1 MYGDPGESI
10 SGGDAGSAVP
20 PERWAEHLQR
30 FTNRNAS
37 RRTTIEID
45 QTDIGAQ
52 DLESDYPLRGV
63 SYDDR
68 DGRIE
73 IMLGDL
79 GDVASHMTHSIAEA
93 SEVTILEGAD
103 GRDELLRI
111 VHPGGQTLLRV
122 LDY

>member
-1 MYGDPGESI
+1 MV
-10 SGGDAGSAVP
+10 GDAGEATSGRGAGATVP
-20 PERWAEHLQR
+20 PERWAEDLQR
-30 FTNRNAS
+30 FTDRNAS
-37 RRTTIEID
+37 RRTAIEID
-45 QTDIGAQ
+45 DLEIGAQ

-79 GDVASHMTHSIAEA
+79 GDAECHMTHAIVGA
-93 SEVTILEGAD
+93 SEVTILAGVD
-103 GRDELLRI
+103 GRDELLRV

>member
-1 MYGDPGESI
+1 MF
-10 SGGDAGSAVP
+10 GDAGDSTSGESVGSTVP

-45 QTDIGAQ
+45 DPELGAQ
-52 DLESDYPLRGV
+52 GLESDYPLRGV

-79 GDVASHMTHSIAEA
+79 GDAERHMTHSITGA
-93 SEVTILEGAD
+93 SEVAILSGAD
-103 GRDELLRI
+103 GRDELLRV

>member
-1 MYGDPGESI
+1 MDGDPGGST
-10 SGGDAGSAVP
+10 SGGNVGSTVP
-20 PERWAEHLQR
+20 PERWAERLQR
-30 FTNRNAS
+30 FTDRNAS

-45 QTDIGAQ
+45 QADIGAQ

-79 GDVASHMTHSIAEA
+79 GDVGSHMTHSIVGA
-93 SEVTILEGAD
+93 SEVTILAGAD
-103 GRDELLRI
+103 GRDELLRV

>member
-1 MYGDPGESI
+1 MV
-10 SGGDAGSAVP
+10 GDAGESTSGNSVGSTVP
-20 PERWAEHLQR
+20 PEHWAKHLQR
-30 FTNRNAS
+30 FTDRNAS

-45 QTDIGAQ
+45 QADIGAQ
-52 DLESDYPLRGV
+52 DLESDYPLRGI

-79 GDVASHMTHSIAEA
+79 GDVASHMTHSIAQA
-93 SEVTILEGAD
+93 SELTIVAGSD

>member
-1 MYGDPGESI
+1 MIGDGGESN
-10 SGGDAGSAVP
+10 SGNSVGSTVP
-20 PERWAEHLQR
+20 PEQWAEHLQR
-30 FTNRNAS
+30 FTDRNAS

-45 QTDIGAQ
+45 QPDIGAQ
-52 DLESDYPLRGV
+52 DLESDYPLRGI
-63 SYDDR
+63 SYNDR

-79 GDVASHMTHSIAEA
+79 GDVASHMTHSIAHA
-93 SEVTILEGAD
+93 SELTIVAGSD